1 MDQNQQLEYFQD
13 KVNGSSTCKQ
23 ASDSKCC
30 VPALENVA
38 FSKWARG
45 LPNQMQFWHC
55 KTKQLAL
62 KVGSIWQL
70 AHIPS
75 VTEAFVKV
83 KILKLIEDY
92 HNVLKNYSQYLPL
105 CQSEAFCIDCCKML
119 SLLPSLDYQ
128 SFSFEILLSNIK
140 NHVHWTTEM
149 IYEQVSVFI

>member
-62 KVGSIWQL
+62 KVSSIWQL

-92 HNVLKNYSQYLPL
+92 HNVLKNYSQYLLL
-105 CQSEAFCIDCCKML
+105 CQLRLFALIVVKCWVFFPAWI
-119 SLLPSLDYQ
+119 
-128 SFSFEILLSNIK
+128 I
-140 NHVHWTTEM
+140 NHFHLRFFWAISKIMFIERQKWL
-149 IYEQVSVFI
+149 YEQVSVFI